1 MVKIC
6 PDKKV
11 AVHPNEWNNSK
22 TTLCQ
27 KIGELFY
34 HPDVAKIC
42 PDKKKVHVDSNGNKS
57 KVQICY

>member
-1 MVKIC
+1 M
-6 PDKKV
+6 
-11 AVHPNEWNNSK
+11 NG
-22 TTLCQ
+22 TTAKQQCQ
-27 KIGELFY
+27 KIGELFH